1 MYPIRQLLPF
11 MYLNFSLFCSRHTNE
26 HKYSHMPLSD
36 KAEKWDEVD
45 RITSAAYSLDSVL
58 PVLTSG
64 PPTQTPGNTGTVF
77 SIKKKKWETKFLLH
91 QTLELMSCG
100 VWDSLLSALLTF
112 GVWTAWQFSNRDIT
126 GFNVKMC
133 IMTAARLHFPQHQPP
148 HELKHR

>member
-26 HKYSHMPLSD
+26 HKYSHMPLSN

-45 RITSAAYSLDSVL
+45 RITSVAYSLDSLL

-77 SIKKKKWETKFLLH
+77 SIKIGDKVSLH
-91 QTLELMSCG
+91 QTSELMSCG
-100 VWDSLLSALLTF
+100 VWDSLLSALLTSS
-112 GVWTAWQFSNRDIT
+112 VWAAWQF
-126 GFNVKMC
+126 F
-133 IMTAARLHFPQHQPP
+133 
-148 HELKHR
+148 

>member
-77 SIKKKKWETKFLLH
+77 SIKKKKNGRQSFFSTK
-91 QTLELMSCG
+91 
-100 VWDSLLSALLTF
+100 LLS
-112 GVWTAWQFSNRDIT
+112 
-126 GFNVKMC
+126 
-133 IMTAARLHFPQHQPP
+133 
-148 HELKHR
+148 

>member
-26 HKYSHMPLSD
+26 HKYSHMPLSN

-77 SIKKKKWETKFLLH
+77 SITKNWRQSFSPPNLWVN
-91 QTLELMSCG
+91 ELWCMGFSFKRTFNFQC
-100 VWDSLLSALLTF
+100 VCCVTVFKPRYYRIQCKDVHNDSSSATF
-112 GVWTAWQFSNRDIT
+112 S
-126 GFNVKMC
+126 
-133 IMTAARLHFPQHQPP
+133 QHKPP
-148 HELKHR
+148 HEPKHT